1 MLNYTKEDLLELGAE
16 ITTREIYQQPDV
28 WKEAFEA
35 YQAKREEIAAF
46 LQGIADKH
54 DYIKVILTG
63 AGTSAYVGDTLV
75 PYFKEVYDERK
86 WNFNAIATTDIVANP
101 ETYLKKMWRL
111 SLYLLLVVGTRLKVW
126 RLLIWPRPWWMS
138 FTK

>member
-1 MLNYTKEDLLELGAE
+1 MGSGSGSHSHVFQSWNNIRLEGFNAKIIQEDLLELGAE

-28 WKEAFEA
+28 WKDAFES
-35 YQAKREEIAAF
+35 YQARRDEIAAF

-63 AGTSAYVGDTLV
+63 AGTSACRRQI
-75 PYFKEVYDERK
+75 PYFQEVYDERK

-101 ETYLKKMWRL
+101 
-111 SLYLLLVVGTRLKVW
+111 
-126 RLLIWPRPWWMS
+126 
-138 FTK
+138 